1 MYQHRPRRI
10 LRAIVVI
17 SVLLAP
23 ASALAQTPAD
33 NTKVNTRDRAKG
45 AVTADQQKENASDR
59 ELTQKIRRALMQDK
73 TLSSYA
79 HNVKVIAQRGQVTL
93 KGPVR
98 TEDEKRTVETKAAK
112 VAGAEHVINEMSVA
126 PVKARSDRAD
136 SSTPSPF
143 VFESSI
149 QGASHDRK
157 KDRRV
162 WHLSQC

>member
-1 MYQHRPRRI
+1 MYQHRRRRI

-23 ASALAQTPAD
+23 VSALAQTPAD

-79 HNVKVIAQRGQVTL
+79 HNVKIVAQGGQVTL

-98 TEDEKRTVETKAAK
+98 TEDEKRTVETKAAE
-112 VAGAEHVINEMSVA
+112 VAGAGHVINQMSVA
-126 PVKARSDRAD
+126 PVKGTKRSR
-136 SSTPSPF
+136 
-143 VFESSI
+143 
-149 QGASHDRK
+149 
-157 KDRRV
+157 
-162 WHLSQC
+162 

>member
-10 LRAIVVI
+10 LCAMVVI

-79 HNVKVIAQRGQVTL
+79 HNVKVIAQGGQVTL

-98 TEDEKRTVETKAAK
+98 TEDEKRTVETKAAE
-112 VAGAEHVINEMSVA
+112 VAGAGHVTNEMSVA
-126 PVKARSDRAD
+126 PAKGAKRSR
-136 SSTPSPF
+136 
-143 VFESSI
+143 
-149 QGASHDRK
+149 
-157 KDRRV
+157 
-162 WHLSQC
+162 

>member
-1 MYQHRPRRI
+1 MYQHRRRRI

-59 ELTQKIRRALMQDK
+59 ELTQNIRRALMQDK
-73 TLSSYA
+73 TLSRYA
-79 HNVKVIAQRGQVTL
+79 HNVKVIAQGGQVTL

-98 TEDEKRTVETKAAK
+98 TEDEKRTVETKAAE
-112 VAGAEHVINEMSVA
+112 VAGAGHVINQMSLA
-126 PVKARSDRAD
+126 PVKGTKRSR
-136 SSTPSPF
+136 
-143 VFESSI
+143 
-149 QGASHDRK
+149 
-157 KDRRV
+157 
-162 WHLSQC
+162 

>member
-1 MYQHRPRRI
+1 MLLQQFFLNDELRATWSTDYSYREPIVERGVSVMYQHRRRRI

-79 HNVKVIAQRGQVTL
+79 HNVKVIAQGGQVTL

-98 TEDEKRTVETKAAK
+98 TEDEKRTVETKAAE
-112 VAGAEHVINEMSVA
+112 VAGAGHVINQMSVA
-126 PVKARSDRAD
+126 PVKGAKRSR
-136 SSTPSPF
+136 
-143 VFESSI
+143 
-149 QGASHDRK
+149 
-157 KDRRV
+157 
-162 WHLSQC
+162 